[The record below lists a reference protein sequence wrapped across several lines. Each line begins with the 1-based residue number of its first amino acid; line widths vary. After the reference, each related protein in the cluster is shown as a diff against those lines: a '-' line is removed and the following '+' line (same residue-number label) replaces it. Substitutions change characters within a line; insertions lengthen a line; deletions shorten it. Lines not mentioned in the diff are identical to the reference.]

1 MIVFFHLYNDRSGS
15 PKVLL
20 QTIRALSKAG
30 HEVET
35 LTSDH
40 LDGFLDNVP
49 GVRREIF
56 YRRFE
61 NKIATLACFLL
72 TQVNIFFK
80 SFQYI
85 NKDAVFHINTMMPFG
100 AALAGW
106 IMRKKIIYHI
116 HETSVKPAL
125 LKRLLRFFISLTATR
140 IIFVSKFLSDEESF
154 LNKNK
159 VVIYNSTDFIPEE
172 KVSHSRSCFKV
183 LMVCS
188 LKEYKGVNEFLD
200 LAKMFDKDKVDE
212 YFKFTLVL
220 NANEEEIEKYF
231 FDFNIPSNLSIL
243 PRQSD
248 LAIYYENSDL
258 LLNLSRPDQCVETYG
273 LTIVEGMSYGLPV
286 IVPPVGGPKELV
298 EDGVQGYLES
308 CYKIDKIFSY
318 IMRLN
323 SEPELYKELS
333 INARKRSLDF
343 SPEVYDIKIVDFY
356 SREIFK

>member
-30 HEVET
+30 YEVET

-40 LDGFLDNVP
+40 LGGFLDNVP
-49 GVRREIF
+49 GVKREIF
-56 YRRFE
+56 YRRFD

-72 TQVNIFFK
+72 TQINIFFK

-85 NKDAVFHINTMMPFG
+85 NKDAVFHINTMLPFG

-140 IIFVSKFLSDEESF
+140 VIFVSKFLSDEESF
-154 LNKNK
+154 LNKNN
-159 VVIYNSTDFIPEE
+159 VVIYNSTDFIPKE
-172 KVSHSRSCFKV
+172 KALHSRRYLKV

-200 LAKMFDKDKVDE
+200 LAKKFDKLDE
-212 YFKFTLVL
+212 PFKFTLVL
-220 NANEEEIEKYF
+220 NSNEEEIGKYF
-231 FDFNIPSNLSIL
+231 FDFNIPSNLSII
-243 PRQSD
+243 PRQSN
-248 LAIYYENSDL
+248 LATYYENSDV
-258 LLNLSRPDQCVETYG
+258 LLNLSRPDQCIETYG

-308 CYKIDKIFSY
+308 CYEIDKISSY

-333 INARKRSLDF
+333 LNARKRSLDF
-343 SPEVYDIKIVDFY
+343 SPEVYEKKIVDFY